1 MAKDKDYQHLINS
14 HRWLRLRRDLLTR
27 HPLCQRCQAEGRL
40 TPATEVHHIRP
51 VEEAVG
57 RAAKAALMYDP
68 HNLRALCHNCH
79 VLTHTEM
86 GRSGKEA
93 TRRRNAEQAR
103 QIVRRF
109 FGEEESAGGDL
120 FLKTGGSGKTP
131 PRLSRVCRA
140 ENENAELSDL
150 LTT

>member
-14 HRWLRLRRDLLTR
+14 QRWLRLRRDLLTR

-103 QIVRRF
+103 QIARRF
-109 FGEEESAGGDL
+109 FGEEESAGGGPFFKDR
-120 FLKTGGSGKTP
+120 GV
-131 PRLSRVCRA
+131 R
-140 ENENAELSDL
+140 ENPAQTSSCVPGRK
-150 LTT
+150 